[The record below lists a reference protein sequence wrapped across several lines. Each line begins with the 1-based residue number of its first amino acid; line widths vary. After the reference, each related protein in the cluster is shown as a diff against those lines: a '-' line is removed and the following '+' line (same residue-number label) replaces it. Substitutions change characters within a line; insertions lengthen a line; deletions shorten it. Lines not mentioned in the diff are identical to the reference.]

1 MKRLGVRR
9 LAGLL
14 AAAAV
19 LLGLPL
25 AGPAA
30 PAQAA
35 AVRVMPLGDSITG
48 GPGCWRALLWT
59 KLQATGY
66 TNVDF
71 VGTLPGGGCNV
82 ASWDGDNEGHG
93 GYLAINVAQQ
103 NLLAG
108 WLSATHPDVVMMHFG
123 TNDIWNRK
131 PTADIIAAFS
141 TLVDQMRASNPN
153 MKILVAQIIPV
164 APSGCDTCQQATVDL
179 NAAIPGWARSESTAA
194 SPIIVVDHWTGW
206 VPAAD
211 TIDGVHQSDAGNQK
225 MSDRWYPALT
235 AVLGGGPGTTTTT
248 TTHPATTT
256 TTSTRPTTT
265 TTRLTT
271 TTTRAIT
278 TTTTTGPTTGGQTGC
293 SAALTVGSAWNGG
306 FVASVKVTAAA
317 AVSGWKV
324 ALALPSGTA
333 VTNAWN
339 GVASGT
345 TGTVTV
351 TNASYNGALA
361 AGQGTEFGFQGNGSA
376 IGITLSC
383 TPA

>member
-1 MKRLGVRR
+1 MKRFAVPR
-9 LAGLL
+9 LAALL
-14 AAAAV
+14 AAATVA
-19 LLGLPL
+19 LGLPL
-25 AGPAA
+25 LGPAA

-103 NLLAG
+103 NLLPG
-108 WLSATHPDVVMMHFG
+108 WLDASHPDAVMMHFG
-123 TNDIWNRK
+123 TNDIWNGK

-164 APSGCDTCQQATVDL
+164 APSGCAACPQATIDL
-179 NAAIPGWARSESTAA
+179 NAAIPGWARSKTTAQ
-194 SPIIVVDHWTGW
+194 SPITVVDHWTGW
-206 VPAAD
+206 DPATDA
-211 TIDGVHQSDAGNQK
+211 IDGVHQSDAGNQK
-225 MSDRWYPALT
+225 MSDHWYPALT
-235 AVLGGGPGTTTTT
+235 AILGGGSGTTTTT
-248 TTHPATTT
+248 TTT
-256 TTSTRPTTT
+256 TRPTTT
-265 TTRLTT
+265 TTRATT
-271 TTTRAIT
+271 TTTRP
-278 TTTTTGPTTGGQTGC
+278 TTTTGGGQAGC
-293 SAALTVGSAWNGG
+293 TAALTVSSAWNGG
-306 FVASVKVTAAA
+306 FVAAVRVTASAA
-317 AVSGWKV
+317 ISGWKV
-324 ALALPSGTA
+324 TLTLPSGTA
-333 VTNAWN
+333 VANAWN

-361 AGQGTEFGFQGNGSA
+361 AGQGTDFGFQGTGSA
-376 IGITLSC
+376 TGITASC